1 MVDEVGKLDELDKQI
16 LKLLVE
22 DYHCRLLAKTLK
34 QPQSTIQYRLK
45 RLQKNGL
52 IIDSPGVYNTK
63 LYRLTSRSSEL
74 LIHNESHPSL
84 MPFTAHCMSFKFPI
98 LEGNQPKSH
107 SKQKMKNW
115 ESYIFSFST
124 YTIKTTTKH
133 IIVFINQ
140 DLGADS
146 IDNLNLKYSELAQTY
161 ASKFAKEHNITIGGI
176 SRYREGHF
184 TIKDSALGQI
194 ISERG
199 EFRTQSGIMIDKSR
213 SSGDLEML
221 EDSARSFEFAFNIL
235 PALTAGLHGEM
246 RGVSVK
252 LEALSSTLADIQV
265 RLQLDAENS
274 PMISHMKKAVETLSM
289 QAEEMQSQLLQQ
301 EEKSNLT
308 KACVNIM
315 YG

>member
-1 MVDEVGKLDELDKQI
+1 
-16 LKLLVE
+16 
-22 DYHCRLLAKTLK
+22 
-34 QPQSTIQYRLK
+34 
-45 RLQKNGL
+45 
-52 IIDSPGVYNTK
+52 
-63 LYRLTSRSSEL
+63 
-74 LIHNESHPSL
+74 
-84 MPFTAHCMSFKFPI
+84 
-98 LEGNQPKSH
+98 
-107 SKQKMKNW
+107 
-115 ESYIFSFST
+115 
-124 YTIKTTTKH
+124 
-133 IIVFINQ
+133 
-140 DLGADS
+140 
-146 IDNLNLKYSELAQTY
+146 
-161 ASKFAKEHNITIGGI
+161 
-176 SRYREGHF
+176 
-184 TIKDSALGQI
+184 
-194 ISERG
+194 
-199 EFRTQSGIMIDKSR
+199 MIDKSR